1 MQNAG
6 ARLVAELKAH
16 VIQAMQG
23 MPECDP
29 RGPGVTYRAVQDLA
43 GLGLN
48 LPAQDG
54 WLTWSILA
62 SLKQE
67 GKVETVPRGTQRLYW
82 RLTSVV

>member
-6 ARLVAELKAH
+6 GRLISELKAH
-16 VIQAMQG
+16 VLAAMQG
-23 MPECDP
+23 IPECEP
-29 RGPGVTYRAVQDLA
+29 RGRGVAYRAIQDLA

-48 LPAQDG
+48 LSAQDG

-67 GKVETVPRGTQRLYW
+67 GKVDAVNRGTRRLYW
-82 RLTSVV
+82 RLTSVT